1 MKKPS
6 DVLVMQVAT
15 AGLAAFRALTHLEN
29 GRDYVGFLGPG
40 EVIDSVYEDKP
51 QLLITGIISGGTTSN
66 VAELVTQLREKNPQL
81 VVITYSSLKIEG
93 DCFDQQINKKED
105 DSGFQVCDA
114 VKDFH
119 EGRLR
124 RKVAKA

>member
-6 DVLVMQVAT
+6 DVLVIQVAT
-15 AGLAAFRALTHLEN
+15 AGLAAIRAATHLEN
-29 GRDYVGFLGPG
+29 GVDFVGFRGPG

-51 QLLITGIISGGTTSN
+51 QLLITGIISGECTGD
-66 VAELVTQLREKNPQL
+66 VAELVTRLREKNRQL
-81 VVITYSSLKIEG
+81 VVVTYSSLEIEG
-93 DCFDQQINKKED
+93 DCFDLQINKREPN
-105 DSGFQVCDA
+105 SGFQMRNA